1 LWAAMTTQVRA
12 RVGSCTRAAKLP
24 EGPGADKRRR
34 AEQRCRTCSVKQG
47 VRRWG
52 RHARTRDGRV
62 RCTRSSTHAHP
73 HPPAHRPWRDGVA
86 RVPATESAPF
96 HIVTVFVLLGVGAV
110 AVVFPELA
118 TALAHFV
125 GVGRGADLITYIA
138 IVGVMFALIHYDTK
152 FVELQQQVTEL
163 TRELALLRSES
174 IGGIKTQLTKPP
186 FSAPHP
192 RPPAAAPPRPAQR
205 WGIFDDLGG
214 VI

>member
-1 LWAAMTTQVRA
+1 
-12 RVGSCTRAAKLP
+12 
-24 EGPGADKRRR
+24 
-34 AEQRCRTCSVKQG
+34 
-47 VRRWG
+47 
-52 RHARTRDGRV
+52 
-62 RCTRSSTHAHP
+62 
-73 HPPAHRPWRDGVA
+73 
-86 RVPATESAPF
+86 
-96 HIVTVFVLLGVGAV
+96 VTVFVLLGVGAV

-214 VI
+214 VIWVTLDIWPRRELDVRARATGQPGDPRAEPRCTAATC